1 MNVLSKLWELS
12 NIPYAIT
19 QSKFRA
25 REMLTSR
32 NHGRYGDAVAVSAAP
47 IGLHSIHGIYSL
59 DTGLH
64 SLTKTIGTITD
75 FWHYIR

>member
-1 MNVLSKLWELS
+1 MDAPATIFHAGKCLHLSSED
-12 NIPYAIT
+12 
-19 QSKFRA
+19 
-25 REMLTSR
+25 
-32 NHGRYGDAVAVSAAP
+32 GRYGDAVAVSRALLRFLENAP
-47 IGLHSIHGIYSL
+47 IDLHSIHGIYSL